1 MNISLPTGKV
11 LSISVYEYLFLI
23 PEEDVD
29 LFYQSCIADDL
40 GTIIED
46 PFSNKE
52 YFGKLEIDEVS
63 DIPDELLDI

>member
-23 PEEDVD
+23 PEDEVD

-40 GTIIED
+40 GTMIED

-52 YFGKLEIDEVS
+52 HLGRLEIDEVP
-63 DIPDELLDI
+63 DIPDEIDDI

>member
-23 PEEDVD
+23 PEEEVD
-29 LFYQSCIADDL
+29 LFFQSCIADDL

-46 PFSNKE
+46 PFSNRE

-63 DIPDELLDI
+63 DMSNDIFDT

>member
-52 YFGKLEIDEVS
+52 HFGKLEIDEIP

>member
-23 PEEDVD
+23 PEDEIDM
-29 LFYQSCIADDL
+29 FFQSCIADDL
-40 GTIIED
+40 GTMIDD

-52 YFGKLEIDEVS
+52 YFGKLEIDEIP
-63 DIPDELLDI
+63 DIPDETFDL